1 MERTSWYNP
10 KHLSGT
16 LGAVGSGQRRNIL
29 EKIEETIVSFTSSWS
44 GINSWGVYQDISG
57 GASFDKVYKCDGYR
71 RSPSADHGNR
81 SFYVRLN
88 ENGGTLNLDV
98 HGDWITGEQKGQYN
112 TAGTAS
118 WTISDTAEVK
128 YWMNA
133 NEYAFASILSSSTGW
148 RYMYFGEYAQ
158 ITHTNPNQKGVAFLT
173 QPATAGSNVVL
184 NLDRNVDDGF
194 RVGGVYQIV
203 NQTPHGAAKVP
214 GIVSMVT
221 CSAFGGT
228 SMTVSNLPNN
238 CVSGAVLGIYP
249 VRPIRSHIGT
259 GNQGWGGET
268 FLIGIR
274 ANGITDFPWV
284 LTAIAAPYVF
294 SEITTQFSQKM
305 DRMMNFAVPLIQDG
319 ATEQSY
325 GYLYFVR
332 VSEGTSNNVS
342 NVTYL
347 AFNGDYDQIY
357 KCFSRYECNNFGSTY
372 HTWLQAY
379 PTSGSLGVL

>member
-1 MERTSWYNP
+1 MDRTSWYNP

-16 LGAVGSGQRRNIL
+16 LAPVGSGQVRNIL
-29 EKIEETIVSFTSSWS
+29 DKIEETIVSFTSSWS
-44 GINSWGVYQDISG
+44 GINSWSVYQDISG

-112 TAGTAS
+112 TGGTAS

-133 NEYAFASILSSSTGW
+133 NEYAFAAILSSSTGW

-158 ITHTNPNQKGVAFLT
+158 TTHTNPNQKGVAFLT
-173 QPATAGSNVVL
+173 QPATAGSNIVL
-184 NLDRNVDDGF
+184 NLDRNVNDGF

-203 NQTPHGAAKVP
+203 NQTPYGGGRVVDT
-214 GIVSMVT
+214 ISMVT
-221 CSAFGGT
+221 CSALAGT

-238 CVSGAVLGIYP
+238 CVSGAILGIHP
-249 VRPIRSHIGT
+249 VRPIRSFTGT
-259 GNQGWGGET
+259 GNQGWAGET
-268 FLIGIR
+268 FRTCIR
-274 ANGITDFPWV
+274 ANGITDSP
-284 LTAIAAPYVF
+284 F
-294 SEITTQFSQKM
+294 SPASTVAMYNGSEVTTQFSQKM
-305 DRMMNFAVPLIQDG
+305 DRMMHFAVPLIQLA
-319 ATEQSY
+319 ATDQSF
-325 GYLYFVR
+325 GYIYFVR

-357 KCFSRYECNNFGSTY
+357 KCFSRFECNNFSTTY
-372 HTWLQAY
+372 HAWFQVY